1 MDIKVEKRGSFYYAI
16 GKAIGVG
23 LTEKAAIENAEKNA
37 ESIKGKHFEEF
48 VKTLWF
54 LPYCIIIGL
63 TFQIQFKN
71 DNMFFYV
78 TNYKI

>member
-37 ESIKGKHFEEF
+37 ELFKGKHFEEF
-48 VKTLWF
+48 VKKLWF
-54 LPYCIIIGL
+54 LRK
-63 TFQIQFKN
+63 FVDEKSVN
-71 DNMFFYV
+71 HWRH
-78 TNYKI
+78 